1 LSAHPLK
8 ARAAPIAIARRF
20 KYYGGAN
27 SARWR
32 LGGHGDREKIMTLA
46 AAQSASLPLLDLR
59 HLDASGR
66 ERADFLDDLRRA
78 ARDIGFF
85 YLVGHGVEA
94 RENAAILD
102 LARAFFALPEAW
114 KLAVEMVHSP
124 HFRGYA
130 RAGAEITRGGRDWRE
145 QFDINSE
152 REALWRSGDPA
163 WMRLQGPNQW
173 PPTPPQLRAAL
184 LGWQSALTKVA
195 VRLLRAFAESLGQSP
210 DVFEP
215 ACKGGP
221 NQHVK
226 IIRYPG
232 GDPASRDPAS
242 QDGVWIGVEPRQDA
256 FVVNIG
262 ELLEL
267 ASNGYLR
274 ATIHRVV
281 APPPGAERFSA
292 AFFLGAAYESTIP
305 FLDLPPALAAEA
317 KGPASDPENPLFQH
331 AGTNYL
337 KGRLRSHPDVARRH
351 YADLIEAMAER

>member
-1 LSAHPLK
+1 
-8 ARAAPIAIARRF
+8 
-20 KYYGGAN
+20 
-27 SARWR
+27 
-32 LGGHGDREKIMTLA
+32 MTLA

-242 QDGVWIGVEPRQDA
+242 RDPASRQGVGAHKDSGFLTFVLQDRQGGLEVEAQDGVWIGVEPRQDA